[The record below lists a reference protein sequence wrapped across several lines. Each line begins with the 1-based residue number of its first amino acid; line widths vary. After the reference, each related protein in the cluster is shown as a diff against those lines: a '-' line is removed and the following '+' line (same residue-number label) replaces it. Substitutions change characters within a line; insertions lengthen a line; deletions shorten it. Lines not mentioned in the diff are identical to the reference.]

1 MISALALV
9 AVAEEEQEA
18 NRSILVK
25 NDALSEVERVSIGAE
40 APPDDVELKT
50 SAAVEG
56 AVMVLASSGA
66 AASEVSAAAAAA
78 AATMVANFEIDSFW
92 SLVAEDISVK
102 ISLRLTCNPVNLLST
117 FLSSSVFL
125 EVDVEAILL
134 FLLNLEK
141 IIKIKMTII
150 AIWAKIAIIRISGEI
165 SIPNNSIKG

>member
-1 MISALALV
+1 
-9 AVAEEEQEA
+9 
-18 NRSILVK
+18 
-25 NDALSEVERVSIGAE
+25 
-40 APPDDVELKT
+40 
-50 SAAVEG
+50 
-56 AVMVLASSGA
+56 MVPASSGA

-78 AATMVANFEIDSFW
+78 AADTMVANFEIDSFW

-125 EVDVEAILL
+125 EVDVEAIIL
-134 FLLNLEK
+134 FLLHLEK
-141 IIKIKMTII
+141 IINIKMTII

>member
-1 MISALALV
+1 MTLALV
-9 AVAEEEQEA
+9 AVAEEEEEEG

-125 EVDVEAILL
+125 EVDVEAML